1 MMNTIFRKLTVAL
14 VVIALSVCAF
24 AGCASVDETKAKSV
38 YKCSGYNIL
47 GLKKVVVY
55 EDSAVVVFDKF
66 AGTGAQQGVD
76 YFGLDDNSIGLS
88 DDLRVSV
95 RTDGVWCAIK
105 DAELKDTFTD
115 YIVTIPFEDVDD
127 IETISVLGRYITIND
142 GDFELSY
149 LEWGGECSVDYTQ
162 KYDAAS
168 SEWSE
173 MKIKT
178 TLYPMTDKAE

>member
-1 MMNTIFRKLTVAL
+1 MNTILRKLTTAL

-24 AGCASVDETKAKSV
+24 AGCASVDETGADNV
-38 YKCSGYNIL
+38 YKCSKQNII
-47 GLKKVVVY
+47 GLKEVVLY
-55 EDSAVVVFDKF
+55 EDKAVIVFDKF

-76 YFGLDDNSIGLS
+76 YFGLDDNRIGLS
-88 DDLRVSV
+88 DDLRASV
-95 RTDGVWCAIK
+95 RTDGKWCPVT

-115 YIVTIPFEDVDD
+115 YIVTIHFEDVDD
-127 IETISVLGRYITIND
+127 IETISVQGRYITIND
-142 GDFELSY
+142 GDFELCY
-149 LEWGGECSVDYTQ
+149 MEMGGECSVDYTQ

>member
-1 MMNTIFRKLTVAL
+1 MNTIFRKLTTAL

-24 AGCASVDETKAKSV
+24 AGCAAVDETGAVNV
-38 YKCSGYNIL
+38 YKCSKQNII
-47 GLKKVVVY
+47 GLKEVVLY
-55 EDSAVVVFDKF
+55 EDKAVVVFDKF
-66 AGTGAQQGVD
+66 AGIGAQKGYD
-76 YFGLDDNSIGLS
+76 YFGLDDDSIENSGGI
-88 DDLRVSV
+88 RASV
-95 RTDGVWCAIK
+95 MTDGKWCPVT
-105 DAELKDTFTD
+105 DADLKDTFAD

-127 IETISVLGRYITIND
+127 IETISVQGRYITIND
-142 GDFELSY
+142 GDFELGY
-149 LEWGGECSVDYTQ
+149 LEMGGECSMDYTQ

>member
-1 MMNTIFRKLTVAL
+1 MNTILRKLTTAL

-24 AGCASVDETKAKSV
+24 AGCASVDETGADNV
-38 YKCSGYNIL
+38 YKCSKQNII
-47 GLKKVVVY
+47 GLKEVVLY
-55 EDSAVVVFDKF
+55 EDKAVVVFDKF
-66 AGTGAQQGVD
+66 AGIGAQKGYD
-76 YFGLDDNSIGLS
+76 YFGLDDDSIENSGGI
-88 DDLRVSV
+88 RASV
-95 RTDGVWCAIK
+95 KTDGKWCPVK

-115 YIVTIPFEDVDD
+115 YIVTIPFEDVED

-162 KYDAAS
+162 KYDAAG

>member
-1 MMNTIFRKLTVAL
+1 MNTILRKLTTAL

-24 AGCASVDETKAKSV
+24 AGCASVDETGADNV
-38 YKCSGYNIL
+38 YKCSKQNII
-47 GLKKVVVY
+47 GLKEVVLY
-55 EDSAVVVFDKF
+55 EDKAVVVFDKF
-66 AGTGAQQGVD
+66 AGIGAQKGVD
-76 YFGLDDNSIGLS
+76 YFGLDDDSIGLS
-88 DDLRVSV
+88 DDLRASV
-95 RTDGVWCAIK
+95 RTDGKWCPIK

-115 YIVTIPFEDVDD
+115 YIVTIPFEDVED